1 MDLYTLSFTY
11 PRSELGVEGGTTV
24 EAVHALCVQTMA
36 TVPSSVTYAQADD
49 GRSFHWHVSGGY
61 SNVMAARAFILREC
75 PVATRSSIPVPRSE
89 ILDISNPNAPTLN
102 VKVRSGLDDIASSTL
117 AHIAVVNTSTAA
129 TASTTSLER
138 ETPCH
143 LVVTGPSDTVSLAQV
158 RLLVM
163 LDELSTLHA
172 ESIDIDC
179 KLHPII
185 AGRKRL
191 RVQHIQEE
199 TATNIY
205 FPYPLRG
212 MVGGPP
218 APNPNAKNTIYI
230 TGEFFGVQRAKDM
243 LFQVARNKS
252 HVVISRE
259 TAIQPRKLDWLLTDR
274 LDDLKQIMSDTATYL
289 DVPSLGSGIINVFG
303 DSRQNIQKAIKAVML
318 LTTQYIQAQFY
329 LLPTHFNLLLP
340 PPTALLM
347 TNPAQI
353 TPMLKHLT
361 ALTGQN
367 GMNGGSGGGG
377 ADIVFRENV
386 FEFFGGIDECRRG
399 IVGVADLAIAKSY
412 HHEIRFALELAQE
425 HREFISGK
433 KNGKI
438 NKIMQLTGCKIRF
451 EGIGGDNNIQP
462 LSPSSNSA
470 MSPTTPTTTTATSP
484 TFTTFSS
491 MVQGNFTIT
500 LSAQTLPSALDG
512 LTLLLD
518 EMPSEISFHVPEA
531 YHKRIIGVGGR
542 SVQRIMKKW
551 GVFVKFFNSEG
562 VDENGDGVGNGSGG
576 GGGGGGGNHGVMG
589 LIDNGSGGDV
599 GGDGVSTTSGVGE
612 GEDNVVART
621 PAKNAMNLENLKM
634 NVLELV
640 NPKVRSFSLTHTI
653 DKDFTIETVAIP
665 RRYHRILMS
674 EKSIFIRDIESKTG
688 SKVRFP
694 DRELASDIVT
704 ILGPET
710 QVHIAAARLLDHVP
724 FEAELTLPVPLSQS
738 SSSTNGV
745 NSTRSSPRSHRSTS
759 SSPDITLLCA
769 SPDFAAFVERVKRE
783 YGVVL
788 TYAPTANPL
797 HDSAPSVKFKFRC
810 QKSTS
815 DMVPAVR
822 EALEA
827 WLVSKGVSVYAGSG
841 NGGIGSGIVLNGI
854 GGGHSVPVVKPHHAQ
869 SLPQPATQ
877 QQQQQQQ
884 HVHKRA
890 DSFADAFPHFNSK
903 LLSGAGGSQDGGSL
917 NRRIRMATSSPDVKA
932 LFNRHSSTHSLH
944 QQATKQVYNLPEHDE
959 QDDEGF
965 EAPTVPE
972 SPGEYYVPRI
982 RHAPSISFIP
992 RMSSTIDTY
1001 GGSNA
1006 SSVEES
1012 FNSLA
1017 GPPSTLTSSAG
1028 AVSAD
1033 GKIRSLTNRAQ
1044 SLDLTS
1050 LNRKGGPIV
1059 TSSRD
1064 SVRIPSPVDS
1074 SPPNSAT
1081 AIVHSFPSVY
1091 GPPPATGHGTGYTS
1105 NNGIY
1110 THQNHHSYS
1119 SAMPY
1124 GYQYQ
1129 PNQNQF
1135 NYSSTTSVGGTRPR
1149 TTQVSS
1155 LSLSSSSSSLSLK
1168 GDIEVDDVSRVLEQ
1182 IRLDGLH

>member
-1 MDLYTLSFTY
+1 MDVYTLSFTY
-11 PRSELGVEGGTTV
+11 PRSDVGVEGGTTV
-24 EAVHALCVQTMA
+24 EAVHSLCVQTMA
-36 TVPSSVTYAQADD
+36 SVPCSVSYIQADD
-49 GRSFHWHVSGGY
+49 ARSFHWHVSGGY

-75 PVATRSSIPVPRSE
+75 PVVTRSSIPVPRSE
-89 ILDISNPNAPTLN
+89 ILDLSNPNAPALN
-102 VKVRSGLDDIASSTL
+102 AHVRTALDDIASSTL
-117 AHIAVVNTSTAA
+117 AHIAVVNTSTA
-129 TASTTSLER
+129 TAASSLEK
-138 ETPCH
+138 ESPCH

-163 LDELSTLHA
+163 LDELSGLHT
-172 ESIDIDC
+172 ESVDIDC

-212 MVGGPP
+212 MVGGPA
-218 APNPNAKNTIYI
+218 APNPNAKNSIYI

-252 HVVISRE
+252 KVVISRE

-274 LDDLKQIMSDTATYL
+274 LEDLKQIMSDTAAYL

-303 DSRQNIQKAIKAVML
+303 DGRQNIQKAIKAVMV
-318 LTTQYIQAQFY
+318 LTTQYIHAQFY

-347 TNPAQI
+347 TNPAQV

-361 ALTGQN
+361 ALTGNN
-367 GMNGGSGGGG
+367 GMNAGGGNGGVSGSG

-462 LSPSSNSA
+462 ISPTNSI
-470 MSPTTPTTTTATSP
+470 MSPTTPTTATSP

-500 LSAQTLPSALDG
+500 LSAQTLPSAMDG
-512 LTLLLD
+512 LALLLD

-562 VDENGDGVGNGSGG
+562 VDENGDAGNANGVGGSSGLGDGTGTGGDTSGDGASGTVLSGG
-576 GGGGGGGNHGVMG
+576 G
-589 LIDNGSGGDV
+589 SG
-599 GGDGVSTTSGVGE
+599 GVGE

-621 PAKNAMNLENLKM
+621 PAKNAMNLENLKT

-640 NPKVRSFSLTHTI
+640 NPK

-665 RRYHRILMS
+665 RRYHRILMG
-674 EKSIFIRDIESKTG
+674 EKSIFIKDIESKTG
-688 SKVRFP
+688 SRVRFP

-704 ILGPET
+704 ILGPES

-724 FEAELTLPVPLSQS
+724 FEAELTLPVPS
-738 SSSTNGV
+738 SHPSNSTNGA

-769 SPDFAAFVERVKRE
+769 SPDFAAFIERVKRE

-788 TYAPTANPL
+788 TATLITNPSNDGSAPP
-797 HDSAPSVKFKFRC
+797 PSVKFKFRC

-815 DMVPAVR
+815 DVVPAVR
-822 EALEA
+822 EALES
-827 WLVSKGVSVYAGSG
+827 WLVGKGVSVYAGSG
-841 NGGIGSGIVLNGI
+841 GAAGGNVNGAVSSIPMAGSGS
-854 GGGHSVPVVKPHHAQ
+854 GGGGGSGQAPVVMPHHAQ
-869 SLPQPATQ
+869 TLPQPVT
-877 QQQQQQQ
+877 QQ

-903 LLSGAGGSQDGGSL
+903 LLSGAGGSQDGASLL

-972 SPGEYYVPRI
+972 SPGEYYVPRM

-992 RMSSTIDTY
+992 RMSTTVDTY

-1006 SSVEES
+1006 SSLEES
-1012 FNSLA
+1012 LNSVATPNSNLNA
-1017 GPPSTLTSSAG
+1017 SMG

-1050 LNRKGGPIV
+1050 LNRKGGPVV

-1064 SVRIPSPVDS
+1064 SVRIPSPVDN
-1074 SPPNSAT
+1074 SPPHSAT

-1091 GPPPATGHGTGYTS
+1091 GPPPTTGSG
-1105 NNGIY
+1105 NGIY

-1119 SAMPY
+1119 SSTPH

-1129 PNQNQF
+1129 PQPHGF
-1135 NYSSTTSVGGTRPR
+1135 NYTSSAAGGRPR
-1149 TTQVSS
+1149 TRQVSS
-1155 LSLSSSSSSLSLK
+1155 LSLSSSSSSLSLHQE
-1168 GDIEVDDVSRVLEQ
+1168 IEVDDVSRVLEQ